1 MAEREGFLMRWA
13 RRKAAAEQERPKEA
27 AASDAP
33 ESPAAGPAAVPAL
46 QAPPGDA
53 TRCEPEVEKIDL
65 SQLPDIESLTY
76 ESDFSVFMQPG
87 VPRELRNRALRKLWR
102 SDPILANL
110 DGLVDYGDDYAD
122 PSLVRPGI
130 ATLYKV
136 GRGLLR
142 EPEAASVQE
151 PDHEPVIAQP
161 QDVEGSGVEKADAK
175 APRERRDR
183 PETA

>member
-1 MAEREGFLMRWA
+1 
-13 RRKAAAEQERPKEA
+13 
-27 AASDAP
+27 
-33 ESPAAGPAAVPAL
+33 VPAL

-65 SQLPDIESLTY
+65 SKLPDIESLTY

-102 SDPILANL
+102 SNPLLANL

-161 QDVEGSGVEKADAK
+161 QDVEGSGVEKAEAK
-175 APRERRDR
+175 APRRRRDR